1 VIKLIIVG
9 VGCFVVALAVSTG
22 VTVLRTPVRPAAADS
37 TAAAHGLAPTDSV
50 LHAAGG
56 QPSTANGFEG
66 TGTSGLDEFADEPAD
81 GPSAMQLAAAV
92 PRTAEVVHTATPN
105 AEPHATP
112 ADYPRLGKIL
122 VNMKPAE
129 AAAILAYLADAQVEG
144 VLRSLG
150 PRQAAAMLAS
160 IPTERAAQ
168 LSRRLLV
175 LPAEEKKP

>member
-1 VIKLIIVG
+1 MIKLIVVG
-9 VGCFVVALAVSTG
+9 AACFLVALAASTG
-22 VTVLRTPVRPAAADS
+22 VTVLRTPVRAAVADS
-37 TAAAHGLAPTDSV
+37 TLAAANAAAADSV
-50 LHAAGG
+50 LHAAGDHAA
-56 QPSTANGFEG
+56 PPPGFEG
-66 TGTSGLDEFADEPAD
+66 TGAENFDEFADEPAE

-92 PRTAEVVHTATPN
+92 PHTADVVRAATAGAETHTP
-105 AEPHATP
+105 A